1 MRNSIIFAG
10 MLLLAASCSNENE
23 SVEQFVDNQA
33 FAPVTIRVS
42 DFSMSFENLTS
53 TTQTRSTDVASYNG
67 LKVITLAFYSGD
79 TKVYESTQLR
89 ADETTYTTFGHF
101 SCNLPIGSYKM
112 VVIGRDLSDGDI
124 FTLTSPTEAAYT
136 SEKVRETF
144 SAVQNVTI
152 SNSSAQNLT
161 VTLSRVVSMLK
172 IVSNDNRTA
181 EAAQIKTTFS
191 AGGKSF
197 NPSTGLATS
206 DEGFWVINHPSTA
219 VGATISVFSYAFLT
233 TDEQEMDITLEIQD
247 EDGNTLFTKFIPNV
261 ILKRNRKTT
270 LTGPVFTP
278 TSVASSSF
286 SVETDWLDELFVT
299 F

>member
-23 SVEQFVDNQA
+23 SVEQFVDSQA

-144 SAVQNVTI
+144 SAVQDVTI

-161 VTLSRVVSMLK
+161 VTLNRVVSMLK
-172 IVSNDNRTA
+172 IVSSDKRTA
-181 EAAQIKTTFS
+181 DATQIKTTFS

-206 DEGFWVINHPSTA
+206 DEGFWVKNHPSTA

-247 EDGNTLFTKFIPNV
+247 EDGNTLFTKFIPNI

-278 TSVASSSF
+278 ISVTNSSF

>member
-23 SVEQFVDNQA
+23 SVEQFIDNQA

-89 ADETTYTTFGHF
+89 SDETTYTTFGHF

-144 SAVQNVTI
+144 SAVQDVTI

-206 DEGFWVINHPSTA
+206 NEGFGVINHPSTA

-278 TSVASSSF
+278 TSVTNSSF
-286 SVETDWLDELFVT
+286 SVDTDWLDELFVT